1 MTSPQISAPLTRAT
15 QRSACD
21 ACRTLASPP
30 PSNPKADHDFLG
42 TRKCKCN
49 GEKPTC
55 ARCAFHGLECVYS
68 VKQRMGRP
76 SKKRLTPPLTPTQSS
91 PSDRQDVAS
100 PVADSGTPSL
110 FSPITISGLDAFNI
124 DPLLGLSLA
133 ASIDPGLQTEQESPI
148 SSQAADLTLT
158 PISNASVPATT
169 NITDPPSSAPQ
180 SCSCL
185 ATFYLTM
192 DDLCKNTDLVF
203 PSGLVFLR
211 EKLSTVSQL
220 AHCQICPT
228 QYLSSMQNIQL
239 LGTLLMS
246 IAKQY
251 GVVLESIAK
260 ESELMSERGQP
271 MYIQF
276 GTSRVDVSSDFALE
290 ISPMEWATLAR
301 RSVKQEIYGRDDKE
315 DSLWGLIHLLERR
328 QAKWHAL
335 PPKPDCPYRR
345 LADKEPLCMKILQ
358 GAKTFLGSLG
368 LNPQDS

>member
-1 MTSPQISAPLTRAT
+1 MTSSQTSAPLTRAA

-21 ACRTLASPP
+21 ACRQ
-30 PSNPKADHDFLG
+30 
-42 TRKCKCN
+42 RKCKCN
-49 GEKPTC
+49 GERPTC
-55 ARCAFHGLECVYS
+55 ARCAFHGLQCVYS

-76 SKKRLTPPLTPTQSS
+76 SKRRLTPPLTPTQSS
-91 PSDRQDVAS
+91 PRDQQDLGS

-110 FSPITISGLDAFNI
+110 FSPISISGLDTFNI

-133 ASIDPGLQTEQESPI
+133 ASINPGLQTEQQSLPSEHSIDVI
-148 SSQAADLTLT
+148 ST
-158 PISNASVPATT
+158 PISNTER
-169 NITDPPSSAPQ
+169 TDTANSTDIGSSESP

-203 PSGLVFLR
+203 PSGLMFLR
-211 EKLSTVSQL
+211 RTLSTVSQL
-220 AHCQICPT
+220 AHCQTCPT

-246 IAKQY
+246 IARQY
-251 GVVLESIAK
+251 GVVLESITK
-260 ESELMSERGQP
+260 ESDLMSGGNQP

-276 GTSRVDVSSDFALE
+276 GPFVEDSASAFSFQTSPS
-290 ISPMEWATLAR
+290 EWAALAR
-301 RSVKQEIYGRDDKE
+301 RAVKQEVYGSDDKE

-328 QAKWHAL
+328 QVKWHAL

-345 LADKEPLCMKILQ
+345 LTDKEPLCMKILQ
-358 GAKTFLGSLG
+358 GAKTFLGTLG
-368 LNPQDS
+368 LSP

>member
-1 MTSPQISAPLTRAT
+1 MTNSQTSASPTRAA

-21 ACRTLASPP
+21 ACRTLPRSP
-30 PSNPKADHDFLG
+30 PSNPKADHNFLG

-49 GEKPTC
+49 GEKPVC
-55 ARCAFHGLECVYS
+55 ARCTFHGLECVYS

-76 SKKRLTPPLTPTQSS
+76 SKRKLTPPLTPTQSS
-91 PSDRQDVAS
+91 PNHQQDLAS
-100 PVADSGTPSL
+100 PVDDAGSPSL
-110 FSPITISGLDAFNI
+110 FSSITISGPDAFNI

-133 ASIDPGLQTEQESPI
+133 ASIDPGLQPEQQSLQSENSTDFTPTPFCTTEHR
-148 SSQAADLTLT
+148 D
-158 PISNASVPATT
+158 TT
-169 NITDPPSSAPQ
+169 NSTNIGSSASQ

-192 DDLCKNTDLVF
+192 DDLCKNTELIF
-203 PSGLVFLR
+203 PSGLMFLR
-211 EKLSTVSQL
+211 EKLNTVSQL

-251 GVVLESIAK
+251 GVVLESITK
-260 ESELMSERGQP
+260 ENALMAERNQP
-271 MYIQF
+271 MHIYF
-276 GTSRVDVSSDFALE
+276 GPSRADSLSNFSLE
-290 ISPMEWATLAR
+290 MSPVEWATLAR
-301 RSVKQEIYGRDDKE
+301 RSVKHEIYGCDDKE

-328 QAKWHAL
+328 QARWHAL

-358 GAKTFLGSLG
+358 GAKTFLGTLG
-368 LNPQDS
+368 LSP

>member
-1 MTSPQISAPLTRAT
+1 MTSSQTSTPPIRAA

-21 ACRTLASPP
+21 ACRR
-30 PSNPKADHDFLG
+30 
-42 TRKCKCN
+42 RKCKCD
-49 GEKPTC
+49 GEKPIC
-55 ARCAFHGLECVYS
+55 ARCAFHGLQCVYS

-76 SKKRLTPPLTPTQSS
+76 SKRRLTPPLTPTQTS
-91 PSDRQDVAS
+91 PSDQQDLAS

-110 FSPITISGLDAFNI
+110 FSPMIISGPDAFSI

-133 ASIDPGLQTEQESPI
+133 ASIDPDLQIEQQSPV
-148 SSQAADLTLT
+148 STQLADLIPT
-158 PISNASVPATT
+158 PISNR
-169 NITDPPSSAPQ
+169 DPPDASTVSDAPLSSSP

-203 PSGLVFLR
+203 SSGLMFLR

-251 GVVLESIAK
+251 GVVLESITK
-260 ESELMSERGQP
+260 ESELMFEKGQP
-271 MYIQF
+271 MYIHF
-276 GTSRVDVSSDFALE
+276 GSTGQGSAPSFYLETSPS
-290 ISPMEWATLAR
+290 EWVALAR
-301 RSVKQEIYGRDDKE
+301 RAVKKEVYGNDDKE

-345 LADKEPLCMKILQ
+345 LAEKEPLCLKILQ
-358 GAKTFLGSLG
+358 GAKQFLGTLG
-368 LNPQDS
+368 LEEPNPQDS